1 MKFLLPREG
10 SLLGSGVAKSFISW
24 VNSDGLVI
32 AAWND
37 VLGKFPAPHL
47 ARCQSTSTGVV
58 ILASSFLSMVL
69 YICQYSYSLK

>member
-1 MKFLLPREG
+1 MKFLLPCEG

-47 ARCQSTSTGVV
+47 ARYQSTSTDVV